1 MLGFRKKKRP
11 GHESF
16 AQCGEDLIL
25 DFVLT
30 HILRIERPYYVDIG
44 AHDPVKFSNTYHFYL
59 KGLNG
64 VLIEPSAAKCEKLRK
79 ARPRDRVIHAG
90 ISSADGAAEYFRMD
104 ADTLNTF
111 DAGAAERY
119 QSDGHKLLGRD
130 NVKLVS
136 PRTLAATEFERT
148 PDLLSIDVE
157 GYEHEILKAW
167 DFVTCRPAALCIE
180 TLPYSKDPAT
190 AKNMALIA
198 AVQAVG
204 YAVYADTFINTIF
217 LDKQRWLGTGILP
230 RG

>member
-1 MLGFRKKKRP
+1 
-11 GHESF
+11 
-16 AQCGEDLIL
+16 
-25 DFVLT
+25 
-30 HILRIERPYYVDIG
+30 
-44 AHDPVKFSNTYHFYL
+44 
-59 KGLNG
+59 
-64 VLIEPSAAKCEKLRK
+64 
-79 ARPRDRVIHAG
+79 
-90 ISSADGAAEYFRMD
+90 MD

-119 QSDGHKLLGRD
+119 QRDGHKLLGRD

-167 DFVTCRPAALCIE
+167 DFAACRPAALCIE

-217 LDKQRWLGTGILP
+217 LDKQRWQGTGILP
-230 RG
+230 RS